1 MTSGQETN
9 GDNLGIFFDLLDNDA
24 MLSVIIR
31 IASMRR
37 F

>member
-1 MTSGQETN
+1 MVPSQEAN
-9 GDNLGIFFDLLDNDA
+9 GDLGIVFDFLQNNC
-24 MLSVIIR
+24 MLSVIR

>member
-1 MTSGQETN
+1 MAPGQEAN
-9 GDNLGIFFDLLDNDA
+9 GDYLGIFSDLLDNNV
-24 MLSVIIR
+24 MLSVIR